1 MMLQLGPFADFI
13 RALFGPLTDFLG
25 TLPLTDTMIMSLPAI
40 TLIVFGILAL
50 AVGLRYNPLGVSV
63 IGLALAAVE
72 MAALDPLVA
81 AIDTTNMQ
89 FVRDPMADFF
99 IYIIIMVGF
108 LVLMSS
114 TLYGG
119 DKGPYNFLLLISFA
133 GAMWVVMAVDLV
145 GLFVG
150 WEVMSTP
157 TYILVALGPGREAVD
172 GATKYFVMGLLAT
185 MLMIFG
191 IALVYGVTGTTVIS
205 EVATAVSG
213 IWETSAT
220 MPNAAY
226 TMILAVILFIAS
238 FGFKVGVFPGW
249 QWVPDAYASAD
260 GSVTSYLA
268 GGSKKTGVGAL
279 MRILIVGFVAA
290 QTEWTFLIAGVAIL
304 TMIIGNVLALAQRDI
319 MRMLAY
325 SSIAMMGYLF
335 IGIASAPYAD
345 PALLLTNPTQYQYLV
360 EAYTLGTGAALFH
373 AFTHAIMKTAAFIL
387 VWALSIRLAKR
398 ITYDDLAGLSKRSP
412 GMAAA
417 FAILMLSLAG
427 MPLTV
432 GFWSKLFLFQSAVFA
447 GFWWLALIGLLNSVF
462 SLGYYL
468 RVLRYTYMVEPAE
481 DSPIRMP
488 TIPML
493 AVGICTIAVFALFF
507 APWIISNYAFAAVPP
522 VP

>member
-1 MMLQLGPFADFI
+1 MMLQLDQIADFI
-13 RALFGPLTDFLG
+13 RILFRPLTDFLG
-25 TLPLTDTMIMSLPAI
+25 ALPLTDTMVMSLPAI
-40 TLIVFGILAL
+40 TLIVFAILAL
-50 AVGLRYNPLGVSV
+50 VVGMKYNPLGISF
-63 IGLALAAVE
+63 IGLFLAAVE
-72 MAALDPLVA
+72 MVALDPLVQA
-81 AIDTTNMQ
+81 VDATNLQ

-145 GLFVG
+145 GLFVA

-157 TYILVALGPGREAVD
+157 TYILVALGPGRAAVD

-185 MLMIFG
+185 MLMVFG
-191 IALVYGVTGTTVIS
+191 IALIYGVTGTTSIA
-205 EVATAVSG
+205 EVAVAVSA
-213 IWETSAT
+213 IWAAASTT
-220 MPNAAY
+220 PNAAY

-260 GSVTSYLA
+260 GSVTAYLA

-279 MRILIVGFVAA
+279 MRILVVGFIVA
-290 QTEWTFLIAGVAIL
+290 QTEWMPLIVVVSIL
-304 TMIIGNVLALAQRDI
+304 TMIIGNVLALAQKDI

-335 IGIASAPYAD
+335 IGIGSAMD
-345 PALLLTNPTQYQYLV
+345 PSVSPIAYQ
-360 EAYTLGTGAALFH
+360 LGVGAALFH
-373 AFTHAIMKTAAFIL
+373 AFTHALMKTAAFIL

-398 ITYDDLAGLSKRSP
+398 ITYDDLAGLSTRAP
-412 GMAAA
+412 IAAA
-417 FAILMLSLAG
+417 SFAILMLSLAG

-432 GFWSKLFLFQSAVFA
+432 GFWSKLILFQSAVVA
-447 GFWWLALIGLLNSVF
+447 GLWWLALIGLLNSVF

-468 RVLRYTYMVEPAE
+468 RVLRYTYMVDAP
-481 DSPIRMP
+481 DDTRIKLP
-488 TIPML
+488 TVPMV
-493 AVGICTIAVFALFF
+493 AVGLCVIAVIALFIF
-507 APWIISNYAFAAVPP
+507 PSVILDYAFAAVP
-522 VP
+522 

>member
-1 MMLQLGPFADFI
+1 MLQLGPIADFI
-13 RALFGPLTDFLG
+13 RAIFSPITNFLG
-25 TLPLTDTMIMSLPAI
+25 TLPLSDSIVMSLPSI
-40 TLIVFGILAL
+40 TLIVFAFLAL
-50 AVGLRYNPLGVSV
+50 VVGLRYNPLGISF
-63 IGLALAAVE
+63 IGLILAAVE
-72 MAALDPLVA
+72 MVALDPLVEA
-81 AIDTTNMQ
+81 VDSSTLQ

-99 IYIIIMVGF
+99 IYIIILVGF

-145 GLFVG
+145 GLFVA

-157 TYILVALGPGREAVD
+157 TYILVALGPRREAVD
-172 GATKYFVMGLLAT
+172 GATKYFIMGLLAT

-191 IALVYGVTGTTVIS
+191 IALVYGVTGTTSIAGVAQAVNGIW
-205 EVATAVSG
+205 ATAS
-213 IWETSAT
+213 T

-260 GSVTSYLA
+260 GSVTAYLA

-279 MRILIVGFVAA
+279 MRILVIGFVVA
-290 QTEWTFLIAGVAIL
+290 QTEWMPLIVGVSIL
-304 TMIIGNVLALAQRDI
+304 TMIIGNVLALAQKDI

-335 IGIASAPYAD
+335 IGISSAMD
-345 PALLLTNPTQYQYLV
+345 PSVSAI
-360 EAYTLGTGAALFH
+360 AYELGVGAALFH
-373 AFTHAIMKTAAFIL
+373 AFTHALMKTAAFIL
-387 VWALSIRLAKR
+387 VWALSITLAKR
-398 ITYDDLAGLSKRSP
+398 ITYDDLAGLSKRAP
-412 GMAAA
+412 IAAA
-417 FAILMLSLAG
+417 LFAILMLSLAG

-432 GFWSKLFLFQSAVFA
+432 GFWSKLILFQSAVVA
-447 GFWWLALIGLLNSVF
+447 GLWWLALIGLLNSVF

-468 RVLRYTYMVEPAE
+468 RVLRYTYMVDAIDETT
-481 DSPIRMP
+481 IRLP
-488 TIPML
+488 TTPMV
-493 AVGICTIAVFALFF
+493 AVTLCAIAVLVLFIF
-507 APWIISNYAFAAVPP
+507 PGIIMDYAFAAVP
-522 VP
+522 